1 VLGKKSQLER
11 KLRDLLMAK
20 SPINQPG
27 RLLAHLLN
35 ELTLIP
41 DRNGKSEAEIVYL
54 LEAMAESGE
63 ITTDRR
69 GKLWDGV
76 TYVGLV
82 DPTPVPE
89 CAEVSVIHDSTPTNE
104 EDSTTREEFK
114 MSETE
119 PQKSGSRI
127 DNLNAALRE
136 LRKVAN
142 PETGEI
148 RRDSAAII
156 IAMGLGVSKAVANS
170 LNGTLGKLQL
180 RLTEG
185 SKASLVH
192 LIDMSD
198 TVVTEEMLRGVES
211 KDETPEVAEQVELQP
226 EPVAELVEPAVEPTS
241 DDRSP
246 EEILVDIIEDL
257 DEKLTAALAEVSRVT
272 TENGQLKKLLAIQEQ
287 AVVKSAETIEQLTR
301 QLNTRKLSDRVAN
314 TLKKYKGE

>member
-1 VLGKKSQLER
+1 
-11 KLRDLLMAK
+11 M
-20 SPINQPG
+20 
-27 RLLAHLLN
+27 AHLLN

-41 DRNGKSEAEIVYL
+41 DRNGKSEAEIVCL
-54 LEAMAESGE
+54 LEAMTESGE
-63 ITTDRR
+63 IITDRR
-69 GKLWDGV
+69 GRLWDGV
-76 TYVGLV
+76 TYVGLAE
-82 DPTPVPE
+82 PIPAPE
-89 CAEVSVIHDSTPTNE
+89 CAEVSIDYDLTPTNE
-104 EDSTTREEFK
+104 EDSTTGEEPM

-136 LRKVAN
+136 LRKAAN

-156 IAMGLGVSKAVANS
+156 IAMGLGVSKATANT

-198 TVVTEEMLRGVES
+198 TVVTKEMLQAIESKEEM
-211 KDETPEVAEQVELQP
+211 PEVAEQIEPQV
-226 EPVAELVEPAVEPTS
+226 EPVAKPVEPMAEMPS
-241 DDRSP
+241 GDRSP
-246 EEILVDIIEDL
+246 EELLVDIIEEL
-257 DEKLTAALAEVSRVT
+257 DGKLAAALAKVDEAKA
-272 TENGQLKKLLAIQEQ
+272 ENGRLVTDNEQLKQLLSIQEK

-301 QLNTRKLSDRVAN
+301 QLNTRTLSDRVIN
-314 TLKKYKGE
+314 TLKKHTKESDLSS